1 MKARERAKEEN
12 KARVKESKSER
23 GGERETFVSV
33 FASRESERKEEKVK
47 RRMRALSPAVP
58 ARQVPLAFPCVNY
71 TCKAIIT
78 LLGLPLTGKMKAAY
92 SSARLSHRLKIIV
105 FLLHFHRPR

>member
-33 FASRESERKEEKVK
+33 FASREREKVTSRK
-47 RRMRALSPAVP
+47 RRRNS
-58 ARQVPLAFPCVNY
+58 REE
-71 TCKAIIT
+71 
-78 LLGLPLTGKMKAAY
+78 
-92 SSARLSHRLKIIV
+92 
-105 FLLHFHRPR
+105 